1 VGLELYHL
9 KGLEFELLNSWS
21 LLSFF
26 IDGFVSSD
34 KDDEDTSI
42 MLAVVDE
49 DVGFFWFS
57 FCNTPRFDLLPLLTD
72 LAEWITSS
80 NKRSLLLVDWPLSTN
95 M

>member
-1 VGLELYHL
+1 L